1 MDSRPIG
8 VFDSGLGGLTCVAE
22 LMKVLPDEDIV
33 YFGDTA
39 RVPYGTRS
47 RNTIIEYAQQ
57 DAAFIRNKGVKLM
70 IAACGTVSSAL
81 GDVDIS
87 GGLPFTGVVEPAA
100 VEAVNA
106 AENGIIG
113 VIGTAATIASGA
125 YEASIKR
132 ISPDIKVYSQA
143 CPLFVPLVENGFTD
157 KNDIVVK
164 EIVRR
169 YLEPIK
175 ASGADVLIMG
185 CTHYPHLAD
194 AIADMLGDVKL
205 ISSGAAAARYAKR
218 LIIEG
223 SMQSGRDGHGKISCY
238 TSDSA
243 EKFRENAALFFGNG
257 FDGTVDRITIEELVK
272 T

>member
-100 VEAVNA
+100 AEAVNA

-143 CPLFVPLVENGFTD
+143 CKGDREAL
-157 KNDIVVK
+157 
-164 EIVRR
+164 
-169 YLEPIK
+169 
-175 ASGADVLIMG
+175 SGADKGFGSG
-185 CTHYPHLAD
+185 CAD
-194 AIADMLGDVKL
+194 HGVYSLS
-205 ISSGAAAARYAKR
+205 SSGGCNSRYVGRCEAHIIGSGCCKICKKTHNRRLHAKR
-218 LIIEG
+218 
-223 SMQSGRDGHGKISCY
+223 QGRSRKDILLY
-238 TSDSA
+238 Q
-243 EKFRENAALFFGNG
+243 
-257 FDGTVDRITIEELVK
+257 
-272 T
+272 